1 MRNLHLTFDCMYC
14 SQKLLEDFAKFCG
27 LLRIYELYIR
37 HEGRQV
43 VRNILI
49 LLRRKWMLPYFL
61 FPVLQEGS
69 ILTFKYVQEQQK
81 MVYSHSASGAA
92 DSSLTLA

>member
-1 MRNLHLTFDCMYC
+1 MLFFEKRNVFHLSDILNLVF
-14 SQKLLEDFAKFCG
+14 
-27 LLRIYELYIR
+27 YIR
-37 HEGRQV
+37 HEGKKV
-43 VRNILI
+43 ASNILI

>member
-1 MRNLHLTFDCMYC
+1 MLFFENRNVFHIFDVLNLVC
-14 SQKLLEDFAKFCG
+14 
-27 LLRIYELYIR
+27 YIR
-37 HEGRQV
+37 HEGRKV

>member
-1 MRNLHLTFDCMYC
+1 MLFVSSRAFLLSTPTF
-14 SQKLLEDFAKFCG
+14 LLSAPAENSEATWKKATKCNK
-27 LLRIYELYIR
+27 
-37 HEGRQV
+37 V

>member
-1 MRNLHLTFDCMYC
+1 M
-14 SQKLLEDFAKFCG
+14 QEKLEK
-27 LLRIYELYIR
+27 
-37 HEGRQV
+37 V

-49 LLRRKWMLPYFL
+49 LLRRKWMLLPYFL

>member
-1 MRNLHLTFDCMYC
+1 MLFFEKRNVFHLLDVLNLVC
-14 SQKLLEDFAKFCG
+14 
-27 LLRIYELYIR
+27 YIR
-37 HEGRQV
+37 HDGRKV

-49 LLRRKWMLPYFL
+49 LLRRKWMLLPYFL

>member
-1 MRNLHLTFDCMYC
+1 MLSFEKRNVFHLLDVLNLVC
-14 SQKLLEDFAKFCG
+14 
-27 LLRIYELYIR
+27 YIR
-37 HEGRQV
+37 SIGRNV

-61 FPVLQEGS
+61 FPVLQEGF